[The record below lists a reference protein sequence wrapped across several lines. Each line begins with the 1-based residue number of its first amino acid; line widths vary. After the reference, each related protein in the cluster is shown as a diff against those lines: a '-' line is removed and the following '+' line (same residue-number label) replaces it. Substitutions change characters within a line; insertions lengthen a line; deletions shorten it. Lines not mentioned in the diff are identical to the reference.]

1 MWGIGSSFANWLGS
15 LLPCDVRK
23 NPNLDLEAFSSH
35 RDESYYWNVKYVPGA
50 MSKQSKV
57 LKIK

>member
-1 MWGIGSSFANWLGS
+1 MWGIGSSFANWLLS

-23 NPNLDLEAFSSH
+23 NPNLDPEAFSSH
-35 RDESYYWNVKYVPGA
+35 RHESCYWNEKYLPEE

-57 LKIK
+57 VKIK